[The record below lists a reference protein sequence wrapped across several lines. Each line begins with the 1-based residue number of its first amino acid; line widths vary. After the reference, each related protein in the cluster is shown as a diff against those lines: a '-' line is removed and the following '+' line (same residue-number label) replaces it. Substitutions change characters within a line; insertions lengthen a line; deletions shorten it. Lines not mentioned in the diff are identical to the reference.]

1 MDWLI
6 WIIIG
11 AALILAEIFS
21 ASFFAGPIGLGCLI
35 AAIMAKAGFSVSWQL
50 MIFGSSSIL
59 LLLIVRPIWK
69 RMMDNN
75 PKDLESGVDRYE
87 GKSGTITETVD
98 PDSGDGRVKIGGES
112 WRAISDKNIVIEA
125 GSRVTVLRVEG
136 SKAVVSVSENP

>member
-50 MIFGSSSIL
+50 MSFGSSSIL

-69 RMMDNN
+69 KMMDNN

-98 PDSGDGRVKIGGES
+98 PDSGDGR
-112 WRAISDKNIVIEA
+112 
-125 GSRVTVLRVEG
+125 
-136 SKAVVSVSENP
+136 

>member
-136 SKAVVSVSENP
+136 TKAVVSVSENP

>member
-69 RMMDNN
+69 NMMDNN

-87 GKSGTITETVD
+87 GRAGTITETVD
-98 PDSGDGRVKIGGES
+98 PDSGEGRVKIGGES

-136 SKAVVSVSENP
+136 TKAVVSVSENP

>member
-50 MIFGSSSIL
+50 MSFGSSSIL

-69 RMMDNN
+69 RMMDNS

-87 GKSGTITETVD
+87 GRSGTITETVD

-136 SKAVVSVSENP
+136 TKAVVSVSENP

>member
-6 WIIIG
+6 WIIIA

-35 AAIMAKAGFSVSWQL
+35 AAVMAEAGFSVSWQL

-69 RMMDNN
+69 NMMDNN

-87 GKSGTITETVD
+87 GRPGTITETVD

-136 SKAVVSVSENP
+136 TKAVVSVSENP

>member
-50 MIFGSSSIL
+50 MSFGSSSIL

-69 RMMDNN
+69 KMMDNN

-136 SKAVVSVSENP
+136 TKAVVSVSENP

>member
-1 MDWLI
+1 M
-6 WIIIG
+6 
-11 AALILAEIFS
+11 ILAEIFS

-69 RMMDNN
+69 NMMDNN

-87 GKSGTITETVD
+87 GRAGTITETVD
-98 PDSGDGRVKIGGES
+98 PDSGEGRVKIGGES
-112 WRAISDKNIVIEA
+112 WRAISDKNIVIEV

-136 SKAVVSVSENP
+136 TKAVVSVSENP

>member
-50 MIFGSSSIL
+50 MSFGSSSIL

-69 RMMDNN
+69 RMMDNS

-87 GKSGTITETVD
+87 GRPGTITETVD

-112 WRAISDKNIVIEA
+112 WRAISDKNIVIEE

-136 SKAVVSVSENP
+136 TKAVVSVSENP

>member
-1 MDWLI
+1 
-6 WIIIG
+6 
-11 AALILAEIFS
+11 
-21 ASFFAGPIGLGCLI
+21 
-35 AAIMAKAGFSVSWQL
+35 
-50 MIFGSSSIL
+50 
-59 LLLIVRPIWK
+59 
-69 RMMDNN
+69 MMDNN

-136 SKAVVSVSENP
+136 TKAVVSVSENP

>member
-50 MIFGSSSIL
+50 MSFGSSSIL

-69 RMMDNN
+69 RMMDNS
-75 PKDLESGVDRYE
+75 PKDLGSGVDRYE
-87 GKSGTITETVD
+87 GRSGTITETVD

-112 WRAISDKNIVIEA
+112 WRAISDKNIVIEE

-136 SKAVVSVSENP
+136 TKAVVSVSENP

>member
-1 MDWLI
+1 MDWLV

-69 RMMDNN
+69 KMMDNN

-87 GKSGTITETVD
+87 GRPGTITETVD
-98 PDSGDGRVKIGGES
+98 PDSGEGRVKIGGES
-112 WRAISDKNIVIEA
+112 WRAISDKNIVIET

-136 SKAVVSVSENP
+136 TKAVVSVSENP

>member
-69 RMMDNN
+69 NMMDNN

-87 GKSGTITETVD
+87 GRAGTITETVD
-98 PDSGDGRVKIGGES
+98 PDSGEGRVKIGGES
-112 WRAISDKNIVIEA
+112 WRAISDKNIVIEV

-136 SKAVVSVSENP
+136 TKAVVSVSENP

>member
-1 MDWLI
+1 MDWLV

-69 RMMDNN
+69 KMMDNN

-87 GKSGTITETVD
+87 GRPGTITETVD
-98 PDSGDGRVKIGGES
+98 PDSGEGRVKIGGES
-112 WRAISDKNIVIEA
+112 WRAISDKNIVIET
-125 GSRVTVLRVEG
+125 GSRVTVLRGEG
-136 SKAVVSVSENP
+136 TKAVVSVSENP